1 MKLLGNGI
9 LTALVSILTILGFA
23 FASYFYVE
31 STYAKGEEV
40 QKIEQRLEYKIKSDQ
55 GKEIQ
60 QRLWL
65 LEDRYEKKPMAET
78 IKEEYRKLQE
88 EKKSIDND
96 LNQLRKK

>member
-1 MKLLGNGI
+1 MNGRI
-9 LTALVSILTILGFA
+9 LSALVSVVTIVGIA
-23 FASYFYVE
+23 FGAYFYIE
-31 STYAKGEEV
+31 GNYAKAAEV

-55 GKEIQ
+55 GKEVQ

-88 EKKSIDND
+88 EKKAIDND
-96 LNQLRKK
+96 LNQLRRK